1 MPPEYGYSGGTAR
14 RPRILEGMLW
24 SDPDRTERQRPAE
37 VREAEAKLRRLG
49 WLLPVAAVLA
59 IVLHVTASR

>member
-1 MPPEYGYSGGTAR
+1 
-14 RPRILEGMLW
+14 MLW